1 MRDLVY
7 HYTCLHS
14 LPAIVASGVL
24 LPSKFDTELASG
36 EPLLWATVDPNVDRT
51 ARPFVDEE
59 RLEAIRA
66 GTSKLVRITLPAR
79 GFISWKTLRRRRL
92 RQAEADGFDDIVLD
106 GIQFAFED
114 YELSAACFGQH
125 GVENTWRVRVPHRQ
139 PLALDPEIRSPIRK
153 TDMTGFV
160 YHYTDSECLSSI
172 VASGVLLPTEYDR
185 DLEAD
190 SDVDPEDETDDV
202 KRGSIPDDVGDTD
215 RAEVPEE
222 GDD

>member
-125 GVENTWRVRVPHRQ
+125 GVENTWRVREDPNSEGLPIRR
-139 PLALDPEIRSPIRK
+139 ALDIATKSL
-153 TDMTGFV
+153 TGN
-160 YHYTDSECLSSI
+160 
-172 VASGVLLPTEYDR
+172 R
-185 DLEAD
+185 W
-190 SDVDPEDETDDV
+190 
-202 KRGSIPDDVGDTD
+202 RSIPKSD
-215 RAEVPEE
+215 RLL
-222 GDD
+222 GRLT